1 MPFLASSMLMPF
13 MVAHVPL
20 ATYFHS
26 PLSMSTLACP
36 AHECVYQPSWRSQFW
51 PVWQRQNIFL
61 FQPCAAAWLA
71 AMAEVDS
78 NMVESKAVAADA
90 ISARWFMGIS

>member
-1 MPFLASSMLMPF
+1 LG
-13 MVAHVPL
+13 
-20 ATYFHS
+20 
-26 PLSMSTLACP
+26 
-36 AHECVYQPSWRSQFW
+36 
-51 PVWQRQNIFL
+51 
-61 FQPCAAAWLA
+61 AAAWLA